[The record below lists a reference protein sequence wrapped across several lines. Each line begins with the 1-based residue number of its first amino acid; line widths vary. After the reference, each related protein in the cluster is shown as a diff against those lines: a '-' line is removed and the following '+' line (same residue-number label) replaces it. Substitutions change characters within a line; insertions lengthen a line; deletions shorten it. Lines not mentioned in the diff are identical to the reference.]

1 MRNILFVL
9 SFLFFGSGYLA
20 LAQDGAKIQFK
31 TKEIDYGEV
40 EKGSDGTRTFE
51 FTNTGTA
58 PLIIKN
64 TKSSCGCTVPS
75 KPEKPVMPGEKAV
88 IKVHYNTLRVGP
100 FRKTVTVYTNAVNVP
115 NGVVVLKIKG
125 KVIDP
130 TKVDLKREKPSSPV
144 LK

>member
-1 MRNILFVL
+1 MKKLLFLILITGFAFQVQ
-9 SFLFFGSGYLA
+9 
-20 LAQDGAKIQFK
+20 AQEGAKIEFK

-40 EKGSDGTRTFE
+40 EKGSDGTRVFE
-51 FTNTGTA
+51 FTNTGDA

-75 KPEKPVMPGEKAV
+75 KPEKPVMPGEKAE

-100 FRKTVTVYTNAVNVP
+100 FRKTVTIYTNAVNVP

-130 TKVDLKREKPSSPV
+130 NNVDLKREKPASPV